1 MEDREML
8 KGIET
13 FATALAAKE
22 PVPGGGGAAACVG
35 ALAAALCSMVGNYST
50 GKKAYAA
57 VEPDIRRMLA
67 AATAARMRLLELV
80 QEDAD
85 AFLPLSRA
93 YAIPRDDPSRAE
105 TLEEVTK
112 WACAAPLEMM
122 RQTCLV
128 IELLEEMGEKG
139 SRMLLSDV
147 GVGALLARAA
157 LEAASLNVF
166 VNTRALTSRA
176 FAEIT
181 EAEVD
186 EMLEAYVP
194 RAELLA
200 ASVMGQLRG

>member
-1 MEDREML
+1 
-8 KGIET
+8 
-13 FATALAAKE
+13 
-22 PVPGGGGAAACVG
+22 
-35 ALAAALCSMVGNYST
+35 
-50 GKKAYAA
+50 
-57 VEPDIRRMLA
+57 VEADIQRMLA

-80 QEDAD
+80 KEDAD

-112 WACAAPLEMM
+112 WACAAPMEMM
-122 RQTCLV
+122 RQTCQV

-166 VNTRALTSRA
+166 VNTRSLTNRA

-181 EAEVD
+181 EAEAD
-186 EMLEAYVP
+186 EMLKTYCP
-194 RAELLA
+194 RAEALA
-200 ASVMGQLRG
+200 ASVMERVRG